1 VVISPDEESRK
12 SMGVNQMDPVT
23 RIASRRVGFAQGKQE
38 AVRVALG

>member
-1 VVISPDEESRK
+1 MVISPDNESRK

-23 RIASRRVGFAQGKQE
+23 RIGSAHVGFAQGKQE